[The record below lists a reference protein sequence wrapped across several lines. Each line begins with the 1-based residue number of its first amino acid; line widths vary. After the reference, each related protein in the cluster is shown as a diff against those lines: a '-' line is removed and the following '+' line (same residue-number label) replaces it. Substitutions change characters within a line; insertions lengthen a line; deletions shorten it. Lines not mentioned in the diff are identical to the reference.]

1 MNKRIKH
8 LLIILVMG
16 LCLSMPLTVS
26 AEADSTIDDPGVPA
40 SEQCPNTT
48 HKSTQSTTV
57 VEDEG
62 ATTDSQPEGAPDN
75 DCTEWQ
81 TAPVSWNS

>member
-40 SEQCPNTT
+40 NDQCPNTAQ
-48 HKSTQSTTV
+48 KSMSSTTTT
-57 VEDEG
+57 EG
-62 ATTDSQPEGAPDN
+62 EEATTDSQSDGSTDN
-75 DCTEWQ
+75 DCSEWQ

>member
-8 LLIILVMG
+8 LFIMLVMG

-26 AEADSTIDDPGVPA
+26 AEADSTVDDPGVPA
-40 SEQCPNTT
+40 NEQCPNTAQ
-48 HKSTQSTTV
+48 KSTSSTTTT
-57 VEDEG
+57 EG
-62 ATTDSQPEGAPDN
+62 EEATTESQPEGSPDN
-75 DCTEWQ
+75 DCSEWQ